1 MTQWLIPV
9 VGGLERRGHWRLA
22 ERTVFVS
29 LLGSADLDL
38 TEAEVPE
45 GGATF
50 IKISVLGD
58 LKIVAPPTIN
68 VDVAV
73 AVGIGERKLDGGA
86 ATPGAPTV
94 RVKAYS
100 IFGGVTVRRSP
111 G

>member
-9 VGGLERRGHWRLA
+9 IGSVERRGRWRLA

-38 TEAEVPE
+38 TEAEVPA

-50 IKISVLGD
+50 IKVSLLGD
-58 LKIVAPPTIN
+58 IKIVTPPTID

-94 RVKAYS
+94 RIKAYS
-100 IFGGVTVRRSP
+100 LLGGVTVRRSP